1 MSRVKRSSMFVT
13 IAAVALVLGLSA
25 CSRKAEQA
33 AETQGAA
40 APAAAPAKAEAVVP
54 PEFSAD
60 ITMRS
65 EVGTMQGRIFV
76 SKEKSRVEFAEAI
89 TVNRPDKGVV
99 WMILPATKSY
109 FEQPIDVEQ
118 AAIFSDKAKADAGV
132 TKALVGE
139 EDVGGRRTQKYRVT
153 IDGNGENFAML
164 QWVDKETSVPVKSAS
179 EDGRWS
185 YEYVNL
191 KVGPQT
197 AELFELPAGYN
208 KMAMPQMP

>member
-1 MSRVKRSSMFVT
+1 MSRVKRSAAFVL
-13 IAAVALVLGLSA
+13 AVTMALGLA
-25 CSRKAEQA
+25 GCSRKAEQA
-33 AETQGAA
+33 TAPADVAA
-40 APAAAPAKAEAVVP
+40 QAAAPAKAEVVIP

-76 SKEKSRVEFAEAI
+76 SKEKSRVEFAEAV

-132 TKALVGE
+132 TKTLLGE
-139 EDVGGRRTQKYRVT
+139 EDVGGRKTQKYRVT
-153 IDGNGENFAML
+153 INGNGENFAML

-179 EDGRWS
+179 EDGKWS
-185 YEYVNL
+185 YEYLNL

-197 AELFELPAGYN
+197 ADLFELPTGYN
-208 KMAMPQMP
+208 KMAMPQMQ

>member
-1 MSRVKRSSMFVT
+1 MSRMKRSSVAVM
-13 IAAVALVLGLSA
+13 IAVMALVLGLSG

-33 AETQGAA
+33 A
-40 APAAAPAKAEAVVP
+40 APAGAPAPAPAKAEVVIP

-60 ITMRS
+60 ITMKS

-132 TKALVGE
+132 TKTLMGE
-139 EDVGGRRTQKYRVT
+139 EDVGGRKAQKYRVT
-153 IDGNGENFAML
+153 INGNGEDFAML
-164 QWVDKETSVPVKSAS
+164 QWVDKETGVPVKSAS

-197 AELFELPAGYN
+197 AELFELPVGYN
-208 KMAMPQMP
+208 KMAMPQMQ

>member
-1 MSRVKRSSMFVT
+1 MSRVKRSSVFVLT
-13 IAAVALVLGLSA
+13 MTMALVLGFA
-25 CSRKAEQA
+25 GCSRKAEQGA
-33 AETQGAA
+33 APGSAA
-40 APAAAPAKAEAVVP
+40 APAAEAAKAEVAIP

-60 ITMRS
+60 ITMKS

-99 WMILPATKSY
+99 WMILPATRSY
-109 FEQPIDVEQ
+109 FEQPIDLEQ
-118 AAIFSDKAKADAGV
+118 AAIFSDKAKANAGV
-132 TKALVGE
+132 TKTLVGE
-139 EDVGGRRTQKYRVT
+139 EDVAGRKTQKYRVT
-153 IDGNGENFAML
+153 INDNGENFSML

-179 EDGRWS
+179 EDGKWS

-197 AELFELPAGYN
+197 ADLFELPAGFN
-208 KMAMPQMP
+208 KMAMPQMQ